1 MGNIKDAYD
10 YKRKF
15 DLEEP
20 VVEEYDDPDNEKFR
34 KNSVYTTEEFRKKMD
49 IFYNETLKKI
59 KGDSNGKK

>member
-10 YKRKF
+10 YTRKF

-20 VVEEYDDPDNEKFR
+20 DVEEYDDPNNEKLR
-34 KNSVYTTEEFRKKMD
+34 KNSAYRTVEFRRKMD
-49 IFYNETLKKI
+49 ILVSETLKKI

>member
-10 YKRKF
+10 YTRKF

-20 VVEEYDDPDNEKFR
+20 DVEEYDDPNNEKFR
-34 KNSVYTTEEFRKKMD
+34 RSSAYRTAEFRRKMD
-49 IFYNETLKKI
+49 VLVSETLKKI